1 MTKKQAINW
10 VEKNFSKRT
19 YIELI
24 DGLMDN
30 GIDENDALAIID
42 EANEIIQTKFLRNP
56 EGELTMA
63 ELQSRLSQY
72 TGTEH
77 WYSGGQMFPRFK
89 YTDGVKALA
98 EMAQA
103 YWLITLIFSHQIT
116 PRVRME
122 PFQIWTVSAKR
133 TRRGL
138 GRGMAEM
145 KTDTNQPVLARQ
157 RFSTDFPEGEFKLYF
172 IDGVLLLPSEY

>member
-1 MTKKQAINW
+1 MTRKQAVKW
-10 VEKNFSKRT
+10 VEKNFAKRD
-19 YIELI
+19 YVGLI

-30 GIDENDALAIID
+30 GFEESEALSIID
-42 EANEIIQTKFLRNP
+42 EANEIIQAKFLRNP
-56 EGELTMA
+56 GELTMA

-77 WYSGGQMFPRFK
+77 WYSGAPLFPRFK
-89 YTDGVKALA
+89 YTDGVKAMAELA
-98 EMAQA
+98 GA
-103 YWLITLIFSHQIT
+103 YWLIDLIFSHQIT

-122 PFQIWTVSAKR
+122 PFQIWTISAKR